1 MGAVQSHAVPCNP
14 MQSHAISCNPMQSH
28 AIPCNPVQTAAHLA
42 RQSRA
47 GSPCQGTDPTGSS
60 YSVHSRATC
69 SSHALCH
76 TWSHT
81 CKWQTPAFILLTSSL
96 LATPASS
103 TASSGRRALTHDSV
117 LCPTLA
123 REDSCNAQQWQQ
135 SNNLLL
141 LPSAS
146 KSSSSLSRTS
156 QQLPKALAGTEPAR
170 FSPFFLDP
178 VTLHHYLCPNKVK
191 LWFYPLLP
199 FLRSIL
205 IPAYIYWLFVF
216 MHY

>member
-60 YSVHSRATC
+60 YSVYSRATC

-76 TWSHT
+76 TWTKLS
-81 CKWQTPAFILLTSSL
+81 PAFILLTSSL

-123 REDSCNAQQWQQ
+123 REDSCNAQQWQH

-146 KSSSSLSRTS
+146 KSSLQFGAGQCDVHSAEPPSSSPRHWQAVNQPDFPLS
-156 QQLPKALAGTEPAR
+156 
-170 FSPFFLDP
+170 F
-178 VTLHHYLCPNKVK
+178 
-191 LWFYPLLP
+191 
-199 FLRSIL
+199 
-205 IPAYIYWLFVF
+205 
-216 MHY
+216 

>member
-76 TWSHT
+76 TWTKLS
-81 CKWQTPAFILLTSSL
+81 PAFILLTSSL

-123 REDSCNAQQWQQ
+123 REDSCNAQQWQH

-156 QQLPKALAGTEPAR
+156 QQLPKALAGSEPAR

-178 VTLHHYLCPNKVK
+178 VTLHHYLSPNKVK